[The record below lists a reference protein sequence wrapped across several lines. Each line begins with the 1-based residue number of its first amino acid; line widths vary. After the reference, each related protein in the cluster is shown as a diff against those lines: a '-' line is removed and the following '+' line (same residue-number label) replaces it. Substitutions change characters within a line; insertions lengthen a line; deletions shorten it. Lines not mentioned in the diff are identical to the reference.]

1 MTQTPACGNAVS
13 FSLNNIPSF
22 SFASILGT
30 KLVLFGSDLTQAKT
44 VNAII
49 TAKETK
55 SGKTI
60 DLFFKITAID
70 CTPAGLTATPA
81 TLTLTQLQVPATVTL
96 SQTPAPTKC
105 GSYTNTILPANAFI
119 ALNGSKIT
127 CGPTLAT
134 VIGDYPITV
143 TSTMNDEPQ
152 LSSTSTI
159 TVSVGEC
166 SVTSLT
172 AATAIPEQT
181 YLIGGKEI
189 EIEISSFVTQTPAC
203 EDEVSY

>member
-1 MTQTPACGNAVS
+1 MT
-13 FSLNNIPSF
+13 
-22 SFASILGT
+22 
-30 KLVLFGSDLTQAKT
+30 LTVTQLQAP
-44 VNAII
+44 AII
-49 TAKETK
+49 T
-55 SGKTI
+55 
-60 DLFFKITAID
+60 
-70 CTPAGLTATPA
+70 
-81 TLTLTQLQVPATVTL
+81 L
-96 SQTPAPTKC
+96 SQIPAPTKC

-127 CGPTLAT
+127 CSPTLAT

-181 YLIGGKEI
+181 YLIGAKEI